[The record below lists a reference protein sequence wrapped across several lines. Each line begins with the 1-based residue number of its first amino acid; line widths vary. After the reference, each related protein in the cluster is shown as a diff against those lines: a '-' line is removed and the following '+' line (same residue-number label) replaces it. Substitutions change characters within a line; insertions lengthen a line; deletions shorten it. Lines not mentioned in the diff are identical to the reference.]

1 MRKHESF
8 EGGVG
13 KLFLN
18 YSFVRKFLFLVKI
31 VNCPLPCGT
40 PMFLCF
46 LNNLNKIIEKNFPDG
61 SDAKLNVLQLGRIWF
76 IAKVIKVISSLPRL
90 EKFIISLSGE
100 KLKSFLCRRKEIL
113 LGTRF
118 TCIMTVKYWKHSK
131 TGRFEHRIKRGTIHV

>member
-1 MRKHESF
+1 MTCLSKSNVIITKLCYEKTRSF

-61 SDAKLNVLQLGRIWF
+61 SDAKLNVL
-76 IAKVIKVISSLPRL
+76 
-90 EKFIISLSGE
+90 
-100 KLKSFLCRRKEIL
+100 
-113 LGTRF
+113 
-118 TCIMTVKYWKHSK
+118 
-131 TGRFEHRIKRGTIHV
+131 